1 MSILKSH
8 PGQNKLIYFF
18 SGLLQRQSYTFT
30 LGVIF
35 FWISSQHFL
44 SGTIQ
49 YLYRQNYL
57 AKMVGVDEMV
67 IVNWKKGRTEP
78 IKQSLERLEKLL
90 GDLPS
95 F

>member
-1 MSILKSH
+1 MSILKFL

-35 FWISSQHFL
+35 FWISSQYFL
-44 SGTIQ
+44 PGTFE
-49 YLYRQNYL
+49 YLYRHNYL
-57 AKMVGVDEMV
+57 AKMIGVSEMTEV
-67 IVNWKKGRTEP
+67 DWEKGRTKP
-78 IKQSLERLEKLL
+78 IKQSLERLEKNF